1 MTFADSGN
9 DNTANLCLAPTS
21 ATAVPSCTPPAFSY
35 APTTTVIPSYIP
47 TFTYDPLKTTNPPS
61 YDLTIFSYAPEV
73 TSTTPDVDISALFC
87 NLYGLSC
94 PTAPP
99 TSDQATTS
107 APFAEL
113 PTATSGPSI
122 DVMTVISDIASAFT
136 CTEGAETQV
145 VARRTGATGFTE
157 LLTSASVPT
166 AAAGSSSMV
175 TVRTVSKTHVSTS
188 SLGLEAQKAPTASG
202 SPHSSGSD
210 RSVGFRSGTAMA
222 LMVAAALIVACATG
236 MVL

>member
-1 MTFADSGN
+1 MGSDADNGGSTN
-9 DNTANLCLAPTS
+9 FCLAPTS
-21 ATAVPSCTPPAFSY
+21 ATAVPSRTPPAFSY
-35 APTTTVIPSYIP
+35 APTTTTIPSYIP
-47 TFTYDPLKTTNPPS
+47 TFTYDPLKTTDLPS
-61 YDLTIFSYAPEV
+61 YDLTLFSYAPEV

-99 TSDQATTS
+99 TSDQAIAS

-113 PTATSGPSI
+113 PTATSGSSI
-122 DVMTVISDIASAFT
+122 DAVTVISDITSTFA

-145 VARRTGATGFTE
+145 VARRSGATSFPE
-157 LLTSASVPT
+157 LLTGAPVPSAAV
-166 AAAGSSSMV
+166 GSSSMI
-175 TVRTVSKTHVSTS
+175 TVGTLSKTHASTS
-188 SLGLEAQKAPTASG
+188 SRGLEAQRAPTASG

-210 RSVGFRSGTAMA
+210 RSVGFRFGTAVA
-222 LMVAAALIVACATG
+222 LMVAATLIVARTTG